1 MMIILIGRARESNLM
16 NYHCQQ
22 NLINPDDNLKAILEY
37 VCQEAN
43 NLINCGIYY
52 CRQLYFKAKAYVT
65 GYDLDKIMKHNLH
78 FKALRSSVAQQALHK
93 VADSFKS
100 YQKLNKLYFEE
111 KLANKPKLPKYRK
124 SGGLAPVVYS
134 KKWIALTV
142 KGIKCSLGK
151 QVKVW
156 FGLDCFYLPMPSNL
170 KFSDIKEI
178 RIVPRNNCFY
188 ASDVTE
194 APKINLELNSDNVLG
209 IDHGLDN
216 WLTCVSNTGKSFI
229 IDGRKV
235 KSQNQWYNKKVAK
248 LKTGKPEAYWD
259 DELSTITEK
268 RNRQMRDNINKAA
281 RFIVNWCINNNVE
294 TIVFGWNDRQKDSI
308 NIGKKNNQK
317 FVQIPT
323 AKLKN
328 RIEQLCL
335 EYGIKFVETEESYT
349 SKASFLDKDELPKYG
364 EKPKEWKPSGK
375 RVKRGLY
382 LPKKQKA
389 INADCNGA
397 ANILKKVSIQLGIS
411 LVKVCRAFL
420 TTPKRYFLHENLCK
434 KYRKRVEQF
443 MASA

>member
-1 MMIILIGRARESNLM
+1 M

-22 NLINPDDNLKAILEY
+22 NLINPDDNLKAVLEY
-37 VCQEAN
+37 ICREAN
-43 NLINCGIYY
+43 NIINCGIYY

-65 GYDLDKIMKHNLH
+65 GYTLDQIMKHNLH

-100 YQKLNKLYFEE
+100 YQKLNKLYFEG
-111 KLANKPKLPKYRK
+111 KLVNKPRLPKYRK

-134 KKWIALTV
+134 KKWIALTE

-151 QVKVW
+151 QAKVW

-170 KFSDIKEI
+170 EFSDIKEI

-188 ASDVTE
+188 AEYVTE
-194 APKINLELNSDNVLG
+194 APEINLKQNPNNVLG

-229 IDGRKV
+229 IDGKKV
-235 KSQNQWYNKKVAK
+235 KSQNQWYNKKISK

-259 DELSTITEK
+259 DELAAITEK

-281 RFIVNWCINNNVE
+281 RFIINWCLNNNIGTV
-294 TIVFGWNDRQKDSI
+294 VFGWNDRQKDGI
-308 NIGKKNNQK
+308 DIGKKNNQK

-323 AKLKN
+323 AKLKD

-364 EKPKEWKPSGK
+364 EKPNEWKPSGK
-375 RVKRGLY
+375 RIKRGLY

-397 ANILKKVSIQLGIS
+397 ANILIKVSIQLDIS
-411 LVKVCRAFL
+411 LVKVYRAFL
-420 TTPKRYFLHENLCK
+420 TVPHRYFIHENLCK
-434 KYRKRVEQF
+434 EYRKRL
-443 MASA
+443 ALPAALADS

>member
-1 MMIILIGRARESNLM
+1 M

-22 NLINPDDNLKAILEY
+22 NLINPDNNLKAILEY
-37 VCQEAN
+37 VCREAN

-52 CRQLYFKAKAYVT
+52 CRQFDFKAKAYVT
-65 GYDLDKIMKHNLH
+65 GYDLDKLMKRNLH
-78 FKALRSSVAQQALHK
+78 FQALRSSVAQQALHK

-100 YQKLNKLYFEE
+100 YQKLNKLYFEG

-124 SGGLAPVVYS
+124 SGGLAHVVYS
-134 KKWIALTV
+134 KKWITLTQ

-178 RIVPRNNCFY
+178 RIVPRNGCFY
-188 ASDVTE
+188 AEYITQ
-194 APKINLELNSDNVLG
+194 APSIKVELNSDNVLG

-216 WLTCVSNTGKSFI
+216 WLTCVSNIGQSFI
-229 IDGRKV
+229 LEGRKV

-259 DELSTITEK
+259 DKLAAITEK

-281 RFIVNWCINNNVE
+281 RFIINWCINNNVG

-308 NIGKKNNQK
+308 NIGRKNNQN

-323 AKLKN
+323 ARLKE
-328 RIEQLCL
+328 RVKQLCE
-335 EYGIKFVETEESYT
+335 EYGIRFVETEESYT

-364 EKPKEWKPSGK
+364 EKPNEWKPSGK
-375 RVKRGLY
+375 RIKRGLY

-397 ANILKKVSIQLGIS
+397 KRGQEKMKIGVGNFLKGNIRYWTKLP
-411 LVKVCRAFL
+411 
-420 TTPKRYFLHENLCK
+420 TPIFI
-434 KYRKRVEQF
+434 F
-443 MASA
+443 S

>member
-1 MMIILIGRARESNLM
+1 
-16 NYHCQQ
+16 
-22 NLINPDDNLKAILEY
+22 
-37 VCQEAN
+37 
-43 NLINCGIYY
+43 
-52 CRQLYFKAKAYVT
+52 
-65 GYDLDKIMKHNLH
+65 MKHNLH

-100 YQKLNKLYFEE
+100 YQKLNKLYFEG
-111 KLANKPKLPKYRK
+111 KLANKPRLPKYRK

-134 KKWIALTV
+134 KKWIALTE

-170 KFSDIKEI
+170 EFSDIKEI
-178 RIVPRNNCFY
+178 RIVPSRNCFCAKY
-188 ASDVTE
+188 VIK
-194 APKINLELNSDNVLG
+194 APKINLELNSDNILG

-216 WLTCVSNTGKSFI
+216 WLTCVSNIEKSFI
-229 IDGRKV
+229 IDGKKV
-235 KSQNQWYNKKVAK
+235 KSQNQWYTSAALSASNKKVSK

-259 DELSTITEK
+259 DELAAITEK
-268 RNRQMRDNINKAA
+268 RNRQMRDNINKVA
-281 RFIVNWCINNNVE
+281 RFIINWCLNNNIGTV
-294 TIVFGWNDRQKDSI
+294 VFGWNDRQKDGI

-323 AKLKN
+323 ARLKG
-328 RIEQLCL
+328 RIEQLCQ

-364 EKPKEWKPSGK
+364 EKPNNWRASGK
-375 RVKRGLY
+375 RIKRGLY

-397 ANILKKVSIQLGIS
+397 ANILMKVSIQHSIS

-443 MASA
+443 TAKRLNCDILLESPSMRERGAVNNSQFCIFRRSPFLKKREARWKLKPRFSRKQPNLIFSLKG